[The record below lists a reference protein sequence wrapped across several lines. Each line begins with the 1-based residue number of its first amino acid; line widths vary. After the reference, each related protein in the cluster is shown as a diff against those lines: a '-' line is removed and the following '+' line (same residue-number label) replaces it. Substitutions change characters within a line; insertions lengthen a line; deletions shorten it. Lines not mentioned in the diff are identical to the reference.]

1 MKARITQFLRDEE
14 GATAIEYGI
23 IAGLMA
29 IMLVLIFGE
38 DGVIKDTLTA
48 IFAKVQAVATGT
60 DTGGGTSGGSTGG

>member
-38 DGVIKDTLTA
+38 GGVIQDTLEA
-48 IFAKVQAVATGT
+48 IFENVQKLATGEEGPSGGA
-60 DTGGGTSGGSTGG
+60 TGG

>member
-29 IMLVLIFGE
+29 VMLVLIFGD
-38 DGVIKDTLTA
+38 DGVIKNTLVA
-48 IFAKVQAVATGT
+48 IFEKVEEVA
-60 DTGGGTSGGSTGG
+60 TGGGTSSSTSGG